1 MDAPP
6 FLWQVAA
13 PEWQPLAAC
22 HTRRWGLP
30 VRCWAKSSLLSNLK
44 AVQEGNV
51 YCTTKNLYQSS
62 MELGT
67 IISDL
72 HKMMAGDDSS
82 LTYLYR
88 LE

>member
-1 MDAPP
+1 MEEL
-6 FLWQVAA
+6 FGKS
-13 PEWQPLAAC
+13 PL
-22 HTRRWGLP
+22 L
-30 VRCWAKSSLLSNLK
+30 VYFM
-44 AVQEGNV
+44 AVQEGRV

-67 IISDL
+67 MISDI
-72 HKMMAGDDSS
+72 HKMLTGEEEG